1 MERST
6 VAATNRWGRGP
17 SGGAHGA
24 GFNELFHPPL
34 VPPLNRRF
42 HRRFSSGARP
52 LAPRSIRVHV
62 RFRAALPPPLLF
74 FFFSLSEKS
83 RKPFL
88 SFFPSPNL
96 EVEIVNRRALLRT
109 TGWLNCSTVVVILL
123 VVQEEGLVLRM
134 FLVSIIQIWR
144 EFKRKIVFP
153 EFRCD

>member
-62 RFRAALPPPLLF
+62 RFRAASPPSFIF
-74 FFFSLSEKS
+74 FFFSLWKISKTLSFLLSFSKS
-83 RKPFL
+83 RSGNCKL
-88 SFFPSPNL
+88 ASFVTNDRL
-96 EVEIVNRRALLRT
+96 IELLNRCCYSSC
-109 TGWLNCSTVVVILL
+109 CSGRSL
-123 VVQEEGLVLRM
+123 VGAEN
-134 FLVSIIQIWR
+134 VSS
-144 EFKRKIVFP
+144 FDYTDLKRV
-153 EFRCD
+153 